1 MAQAGRGAVL
11 TGTRIRERRM
21 VLGLRQAELAKR
33 AGISASYLNLIEHNR
48 RRIGGKLLLSLAEA
62 LQVEPSALSEG
73 AEAALLAQ
81 LRQAAADRP
90 EAGADL
96 DRIEE
101 FTGRFPGWAQL
112 VAAQGRRLSTLERA
126 VEVLSDRLAH
136 DPHLAASLHEVLST
150 VTAIHATA
158 EILVGEE
165 GLEPEWRARFHRN
178 IHEDSARLAEG
189 ARRLVEDLE
198 EGEAAQEAGSP
209 QEAVEGFLGA
219 HGFHFPALELEPEAD
234 AAAQRAAVERLLEEG
249 AGQLGSGAA
258 RLIAGRVLERY
269 AADAA
274 AVPLSALRAALPE
287 GGALDPVM
295 LGARFGVD
303 AGRMMRRLAML
314 PGPMLADRGIAA
326 PGLVACDA
334 SGTLIFRK
342 PLDSFP
348 LPRFGAACPLWPL
361 FQALSRPMMP
371 MAQVIRLAGRSEG
384 LFLTH
389 AIAQPSG
396 VPVLNRDPTFE
407 AHMLVQPSPAEASE
421 DLPRV
426 GVTCR
431 ICPKA
436 GCRGRREPSIMA
448 EAGA

>member
-1 MAQAGRGAVL
+1 MVQGHRGAVL

-21 VLGLRQAELAKR
+21 LLGLRQSELAKR

-48 RRIGGKLLLSLAEA
+48 RRIGGKLLLSLAET
-62 LQVEPSALSEG
+62 LEVEPSALSEG

-96 DRIEE
+96 ERIEE

-112 VAAQGRRLSTLERA
+112 VAQQSRRLGTLERT
-126 VEVLSDRLAH
+126 VEALTDRLAH

-150 VTAIHATA
+150 VTAIHATS
-158 EILVGEE
+158 EILVGDEPI
-165 GLEPEWRARFHRN
+165 EPEWRARFHRN

-189 ARRLVEDLE
+189 ARRLVEDLGE
-198 EGEAAQEAGSP
+198 EERAEEVTSP
-209 QEAVEGFLGA
+209 QEAVEGFLSA
-219 HGFHFPALELEPEAD
+219 NGFHFPALEGGAGPV
-234 AAAQRAAVERLLEEG
+234 AVEDLLEAG
-249 AGQLGSGAA
+249 RGQLSSRAA

-274 AVPLSALRAALPE
+274 ALPVVRVAEALPE
-287 GGALDPVM
+287 GGALDPAA
-295 LGARFGVD
+295 LGARLGAD
-303 AGRMMRRLAML
+303 PGRMMRRLATL
-314 PGPMLADRGIAA
+314 PADLLAAKGQA
-326 PGLVACDA
+326 PLGLVACDA
-334 SGTLIFRK
+334 SGTLTFRK
-342 PLDSFP
+342 PLDHFP

-371 MAQVIRLAGRSEG
+371 LSQVIRLAGRSEG
-384 LFLTH
+384 VFLTH
-389 AIAQPSG
+389 AIAQPAG
-396 VPVLNRDPTFE
+396 PQVANRDPTFE
-407 AHMLVQPSPAEASE
+407 AHMLIQPGPVEAND

-436 GCRGRREPSIMA
+436 DCRGRREPSIMA
-448 EAGA
+448 EGSA